1 MSDFETVR
9 DAKESL
15 VLANLH
21 FAILFDSTNAEGVT
35 TLEDPSTGDLDIPE
49 TAQSAGIIE
58 KKAGVTLTH
67 DIDSTDIEAY
77 GEADPVRTIISKR
90 TVSFDAYFLETNRV
104 VLEKFWGT
112 VFDDSNLTVSAHGG
126 VVLQA
131 PALPKNVFYRAYLVA
146 EDDVNGSELFT
157 YYIMPRVKLVKV
169 DNQDSKDNDGYG
181 YKMTFRA
188 FRDQTLGFSVAQ
200 GWCGPGWRSLVA
212 QTGFVAAPT
221 AITAS
226 PSTETVTAATGASHT
241 AQIAISG
248 DNGINYTP
256 DCTFTSAD
264 PSKATVNS
272 AGLITGVA
280 TGSTTVTATYSGVSP
295 SLTATVSVTVS

>member
-21 FAILFDSTNAEGVT
+21 FAILFDAITTVGVT
-35 TLEDPSTGDLDIPE
+35 TLEDPSTGDLDIPD
-49 TAQSAGIIE
+49 TALSAGIIE

-112 VFDDSNLTVSAHGG
+112 VFDDTNLTVSAHGG

-146 EDDVNGSELFT
+146 EDDVNGLDLFT
-157 YYIMPRVKLVKV
+157 YYILPRVKLVKV

-188 FRDQTLGFSVAQ
+188 FRDQNLGFSVAQ
-200 GWCGPGWRSLVA
+200 GWCGPGWRQLIS
-212 QTGFVAAPT
+212 QTGFAPPLT
-221 AITAS
+221 AIHST
-226 PSTETVTAATGASHT
+226 PSSVSITGTGTS
-241 AQIAISG
+241 QLAISG

-256 DCTFTSAD
+256 DCTYSSSAT
-264 PSKATVNS
+264 SKATVSS
-272 AGLITGVA
+272 AGLVTGVTSGSA
-280 TGSTTVTATYSGVSP
+280 TITVTLPQYDGGPLTTTVT
-295 SLTATVSVTVS
+295 VTVS

>member
-21 FAILFDSTNAEGVT
+21 FAILFDSSNTAGVT
-35 TLEDPSTGDLDIPE
+35 TLEDAGTGDLDIPE

-90 TVSFDAYFLETNRV
+90 TVSFDAYFLETNKV

-112 VFDDSNLTVSAHGG
+112 VFNDDNLTVSAHGG
-126 VVLQA
+126 VVIQA

-146 EDDVNGSELFT
+146 EDDVNGLDLFT
-157 YYIMPRVKLVKV
+157 YYILPRVKLVKV

-200 GWCGPGWRSLVA
+200 GWCGPGWRSLVT
-212 QTGFVAAPT
+212 QTGFVAEPASISSTPSSVSIT
-221 AITAS
+221 GTAS
-226 PSTETVTAATGASHT
+226 
-241 AQIAISG
+241 QQLAISG
-248 DNGINYTP
+248 NNGINYTP
-256 DCTFTSAD
+256 DCTYSSSA
-264 PSKATVNS
+264 PSKATVSSGGLVTGVS
-272 AGLITGVA
+272 AGT
-280 TGSTTVTATYSGVSP
+280 STVTVTYNGVSP
-295 SLTATVSVTVS
+295 ALTASVTVTVS

>member
-9 DAKESL
+9 DAKEDL

-21 FAILFDSTNAEGVT
+21 FAILFDNLTAEGVT

-49 TAQSAGIIE
+49 SAQSAGIIE

-90 TVSFDAYFLETNRV
+90 TVSFDAYFIETNKV

-112 VFDDSNLTVSAHGG
+112 VFDDTNLDVSAHGG
-126 VVLQA
+126 VTIKA
-131 PALPKNVFYRAYLVA
+131 PSLPKNIYYRAYLVA
-146 EDDVNGSELFT
+146 TDDVNGADLFA
-157 YYIMPRVKLVKV
+157 YYILPRVKLVKV
-169 DNQDSKDNDGYG
+169 DNQDSKDNAEYG

-188 FRDQTLGFSVAQ
+188 FRDQTLGFSVLQ
-200 GWCGPGWRSLVA
+200 GWCGPGWRSLVS
-212 QTGFVAAPT
+212 QTGFVAVPA
-221 AITAS
+221 AITS
-226 PSTETVTAATGASHT
+226 TPSTFSGAAAAS
-241 AQIAISG
+241 QQLAISG

-256 DCTFTSAD
+256 DCTFSSSA
-264 PSKATVNS
+264 PTKATVS
-272 AGLITGVA
+272 STGLITNVA
-280 TGSTTVTATYSGVSP
+280 TGSSVITVTYNGVSPALTCTVAVTVTA
-295 SLTATVSVTVS
+295 

>member
-21 FAILFDSTNAEGVT
+21 FMVLFDSIRNEAVT
-35 TLEDPSTGDLDIPE
+35 TLEDAATGGLDIPT
-49 TAQSAGIIE
+49 TAESAGIIE

-90 TVSFDAYFLETNRV
+90 TVSFDAYFLETNKV

-112 VFDDSNLTVSAHGG
+112 VFDDTNLTVSAHGG
-126 VVLQA
+126 VVLEA
-131 PALPKNVFYRAYLVA
+131 PSLPRNVFYRAYLVA
-146 EDDVNGSELFT
+146 TDDVNGDDLFT

-169 DNQDSKDNDGYG
+169 DNQDSKDNDAYG

-188 FRDQTLGFSVAQ
+188 FRDRSVGFSVAQ
-200 GWCGPGWRSLVA
+200 GWCGKGWRALVGQA
-212 QTGFVAAPT
+212 GFVADPT

-226 PSTETVTAATGASHT
+226 PDAPSIASAGTQQLTVT
-241 AQIAISG
+241 G

-256 DCTFTSAD
+256 DCSFSTSDAA
-264 PSKATVNS
+264 KATVS
-272 AGLITGVA
+272 SSGLITGVA
-280 TGSTTVTATYSGVSP
+280 AGTATITATYNGETP
-295 SLTATVSVTVS
+295 ALTDTVTVTVT

>member
-9 DAKESL
+9 DAKEAL

-21 FAILFDSTNAEGVT
+21 FAILFDSTNSAGVD
-35 TLEDPSTGDLDIPE
+35 TLEDPSTGDLDIPD

-90 TVSFDAYFLETNRV
+90 TVSFDAYFLETNKV

-112 VFDDSNLTVSAHGG
+112 AFTDDNLDVSAMGG
-126 VVLQA
+126 VVIKA
-131 PALPKNVFYRAYLVA
+131 PALPKNIFYRAYLVA
-146 EDDVNGSELFT
+146 EDDVNGADLFT

-188 FRDQTLGFSVAQ
+188 FRDQNLGFSVAQ
-200 GWCGPGWRSLVA
+200 GWCGPGWRSLVG
-212 QTGFVAAPT
+212 QTGFVAAP
-221 AITAS
+221 AS
-226 PSTETVTAATGASHT
+226 ISSTPSTV
-241 AQIAISG
+241 
-248 DNGINYTP
+248 
-256 DCTFTSAD
+256 
-264 PSKATVNS
+264 
-272 AGLITGVA
+272 
-280 TGSTTVTATYSGVSP
+280 
-295 SLTATVSVTVS
+295 